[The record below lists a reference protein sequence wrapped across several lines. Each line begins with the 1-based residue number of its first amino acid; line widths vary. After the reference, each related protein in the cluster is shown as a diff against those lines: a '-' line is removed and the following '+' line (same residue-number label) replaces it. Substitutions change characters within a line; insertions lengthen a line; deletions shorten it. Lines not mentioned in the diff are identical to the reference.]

1 MDKENT
7 FQFCHNQ
14 YERKTYAV
22 DVNFSKE
29 ALINMLHNFSEP
41 LVLQVG
47 VSQVHPDDQ
56 FVKSIGREVALDY
69 LEDVEVKV
77 KNVVIEEKRALFY
90 LKAPGFVLCFR
101 IHEDSDKPHFINACE
116 RTDFEDY
123 F

>member
-7 FQFCHNQ
+7 LQFYHSQ
-14 YERKTYAV
+14 FERKTYAV

-47 VSQVHPDDQ
+47 IAQVHPDDQ
-56 FVKSIGREVALDY
+56 FVKSVGREVALDY
-69 LEDVEVKV
+69 LEDFEFKLKRVHVDG
-77 KNVVIEEKRALFY
+77 KRALFY
-90 LKAPGFVLCFR
+90 LTTSGFGLCFR
-101 IHEDSDKPHFINACE
+101 IHEESQKPHFINAYPHME
-116 RTDFEDY
+116 EDPY